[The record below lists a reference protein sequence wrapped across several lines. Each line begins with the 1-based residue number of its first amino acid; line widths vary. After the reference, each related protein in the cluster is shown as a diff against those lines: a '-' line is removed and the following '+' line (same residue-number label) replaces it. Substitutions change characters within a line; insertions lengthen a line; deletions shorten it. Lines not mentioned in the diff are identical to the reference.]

1 MDVNTKAAH
10 ILYLSYDGL
19 TDPLGQ
25 SQILPYLTALTGYGH
40 RISII
45 SFEKNDRFN
54 AGRHVIEDICKKNN
68 IAWYPLGYTKNP
80 PVLSTLLDLRR
91 LRKKISSLQ
100 KQSHFSV
107 VHCRS
112 YITALAGLWMKKKW
126 SVKFIF
132 DMRGFWADE
141 RVEGGLWNLKNPLY
155 HFIYRY
161 FKKKEKQFL
170 ESADAVITLT
180 YAAKKEI
187 ESWPVK
193 LQNEITVIP
202 CCVDLDLFD
211 PEKIKAEDTEQ
222 LKKELQIQESTC
234 MITYTGSVGTWYLL
248 DEMLAFFKRWLL
260 HKPDSVFLFVT
271 PDDPGKIWE
280 AARRIGLEESL
291 IRIRPAGRRQ
301 MPLMIALSDY
311 CIFFIKPVFSKKA
324 SSPTKQAEI
333 MAMGKPL
340 ICNSGIGD
348 TDEIVLKYHSGF
360 LVEALA
366 DGAYDEAIERVE
378 RNQSFD
384 KAAALRGAAE
394 YFSLRE
400 GVNRYAGVYEK
411 VLHENTA

>member
-1 MDVNTKAAH
+1 MDVNTSAVH
-10 ILYLSYDGL
+10 LLYLSYDGL

-25 SQILPYLTALTGYGH
+25 SQILPYLTGLSGYGYH
-40 RISII
+40 ISII
-45 SFEKNDRFN
+45 SFEKKNRFQ
-54 AGRHVIEDICKKNN
+54 AGRHAIEEICTRNN
-68 IAWYPLGYTKNP
+68 ISWHPLSYSKNP

-91 LRKKISSLQ
+91 LKKKISSLQ
-100 KQSHFSV
+100 KQSTFSI

-112 YITALAGLWMKKKW
+112 YITALAGLWMKKRW
-126 SVKFIF
+126 RTKFIF

-161 FKKKEKQFL
+161 FKKKEKQLL
-170 ESADAVITLT
+170 ESADAVVTLT
-180 YAAKKEI
+180 HAAKKEI
-187 ESWPVK
+187 ESWPLK
-193 LQNEITVIP
+193 RKNAITVIP

-211 PEKIKAEDTEQ
+211 PEKIKAAQAEQ
-222 LKKELQIQESTC
+222 LKKELQIQGNAC
-234 MITYTGSVGTWYLL
+234 IITYTGSVGTWYLL

-260 HKPDSVFLFVT
+260 HKPDSVFLLVT
-271 PDDPGKIWE
+271 PDEPAKIWE
-280 AARRIGLEESL
+280 AARRIGLEESF
-291 IRIRPAGRRQ
+291 IRIRAAGRRQ

-333 MAMGKPL
+333 MAMGKPV

-360 LVEALA
+360 LVHAFSDA
-366 DGAYDEAIERVE
+366 AYDEAIKEIE
-378 RNQSFD
+378 NNQSFD
-384 KAAALRGAAE
+384 QAATIRGAAQ

-400 GVNRYAGVYEK
+400 GVNRYAGVYEH
-411 VLHENTA
+411 VLNEKTE